1 MENEDPERELF
12 KFVAL
17 YTRRVQRANPTA
29 STQMGVGLNHSH
41 PSNSS
46 LFPPPT
52 RFVRRRSSA
61 SVRLHKVV
69 IAPDH
74 SCKQPEPTSCATTPD
89 TSSPLYGKAFDF
101 DHAFELMAT
110 HHCTRC
116 GRAGHEAADCH
127 AMADVNGQS
136 I

>member
-17 YTRRVQRANPTA
+17 YTRRVQHANPTA
-29 STQMGVGLNHSH
+29 STHMGVGLNLGH
-41 PSNSS
+41 PSDSS

-52 RFVRRRSSA
+52 RFIRRRSSA
-61 SVRLHKVV
+61 SVRLHKVA

-74 SCKQPEPTSCATTPD
+74 ACTQPEPTSCATTPD
-89 TSSPLYGKAFDF
+89 TTSPLYGKEFEFDL
-101 DHAFELMAT
+101 AYELLQT
-110 HHCTRC
+110 HDCTRC
-116 GRAGHEAADCH
+116 DRGGHEAADCH
-127 AMADVNGQS
+127 AMADVSGQS